1 MPPSRRAPLERRPRH
16 VRYCHPR
23 RAGAS
28 PITSAQAPPGQA
40 SPDRRAGLWWV
51 HAPGRDLGYRCHRQ
65 RQHRGA
71 PPLTARSRDG
81 VFEVESPARR
91 SDRKRTPTLAR
102 GSRDP
107 LKAFAGRQD
116 DPGDP
121 VIRARPLR
129 IMTVSVTALLR
140 SRGRRRRHGVPRDV
154 RGCPERALR
163 SSTLDATSAYEI
175 MVDTFDPVGSAPD
188 DRRLRRGR
196 CHCRA
201 LRPFGEEA
209 NGDQSEVA
217 CCGSSDPGGDDREQ
231 SRMTR

>member
-1 MPPSRRAPLERRPRH
+1 M
-16 VRYCHPR
+16 
-23 RAGAS
+23 
-28 PITSAQAPPGQA
+28 
-40 SPDRRAGLWWV
+40 
-51 HAPGRDLGYRCHRQ
+51 
-65 RQHRGA
+65 
-71 PPLTARSRDG
+71 
-81 VFEVESPARR
+81 FEVESPARR

-175 MVDTFDPVGSAPD
+175 MVETSTRSGVLRTTVGCGGVVAIAARS
-188 DRRLRRGR
+188 DRSGKRLTAIRARLR
-196 CHCRA
+196 A
-201 LRPFGEEA
+201 AAAPILVVTIA
-209 NGDQSEVA
+209 NKTG
-217 CCGSSDPGGDDREQ
+217 
-231 SRMTR
+231 